1 MDVNTERIM
10 AEIRDQI
17 AKEREQTVDIEAI
30 MREIRAQIAA
40 EGIKEQIPAFSPVT
54 IDRPADCAQGGVDG
68 WEQFMQSLRYVNESY
83 EIPYYWELGSAN
95 LKTFIKRLIR
105 KLLKFLLAPIVVR
118 QNEFNAHMVRCLNSM
133 RYFMEEQ
140 QAKNQKVRD
149 LQQHVEMELQDL
161 WRLRGK
167 EEDPY
172 RELDYPNFQDQFR
185 GARDLIKA
193 RQEIYIPYFE
203 NRKGYVLDIGCG
215 RGEFLQLLKEK
226 GITAKGVDIYPEYV
240 VDGKA
245 NGLDVQQGNGIEYL
259 ERAEQEF
266 GGIFLGQ
273 VIEHISFE
281 ELMHICKLA
290 YQKLEQGACLIM
302 ETPNPASLSTFTS
315 SFYVDPTHNKPI
327 HPLTLEY
334 ILREVGFTDVQTLYT
349 ACSRPEQLPLIE
361 GEGIKN
367 LEEINK
373 AIGRVSNM
381 LYGSQDYAVIAKK

>member
-1 MDVNTERIM
+1 
-10 AEIRDQI
+10 
-17 AKEREQTVDIEAI
+17 
-30 MREIRAQIAA
+30 
-40 EGIKEQIPAFSPVT
+40 
-54 IDRPADCAQGGVDG
+54 
-68 WEQFMQSLRYVNESY
+68 
-83 EIPYYWELGSAN
+83 
-95 LKTFIKRLIR
+95 
-105 KLLKFLLAPIVVR
+105 
-118 QNEFNAHMVRCLNSM
+118 MVRCLNSM

-149 LQQHVEMELQDL
+149 LQEHVELELQDL
-161 WRLRGK
+161 RRLRGK

-172 RELDYPNFQDQFR
+172 RELDYPNFQDRFR

-240 VDGKA
+240 ADGKV

-334 ILREVGFTDVQTLYT
+334 ILCEVGFTDVQTLYT